1 MQTEENQAMFP
12 LHQLQLCTCCKAD
25 PVRCM
30 AAGNKPK
37 ALTLS
42 CTRTMRSHAKS
53 PEGADVLCELSDMA
67 TTTLLY
73 SLHGMIDPDGE

>member
-1 MQTEENQAMFP
+1 
-12 LHQLQLCTCCKAD
+12 
-25 PVRCM
+25 M

-42 CTRTMRSHAKS
+42 CTRTMRSHAKP
-53 PEGADVLCELSDMA
+53 PEWADVLCELSEMA

-73 SLHGMIDPDGE
+73 SLHGMIDPGGE